1 VYRLR
6 SRFLENRVPS
16 LSRCEWRYHS
26 RKWCSGQEI
35 APIIA
40 DLFGI
45 FAARCRKMGIWRQN
59 ERRFAKNLRENAVSA
74 AIFVV
79 LAFE

>member
-6 SRFLENRVPS
+6 SRFLENHVPS

-40 DLFGI
+40 VLFGI
-45 FAARCRKMGIWRQN
+45 FAFRGRKMGIWRQN
-59 ERRFAKNLRENAVSA
+59 ERCFAKNLRENEVSVT
-74 AIFVV
+74 ISVI
-79 LAFE
+79 LAF